1 MSTVFWLNNPAILVD
16 RNHITELWPEKNKT
30 IEEKLNAMTRFIIVL
45 TLLGYVTTKSAK
57 VLMSAIV
64 TLGVVVLMYL
74 SNKKQNKK
82 LSMEDIKKEGF
93 TNRELYQNLKTN
105 FTNPTPQNP
114 LMNVMLPE
122 LHENPERKSAAPS
135 FNADVE
141 KDINESVK
149 RNLIE
154 KEKVDPKLFQ
164 DLGDNFIFDQSMRNF
179 YTMPNSRIPNDQKG
193 FAEFCYG
200 TMVSCKE
207 GNEFACEKN
216 MYRNPN

>member
-1 MSTVFWLNNPAILVD
+1 MSSVFWLNNPAVLVD
-16 RNHITELWPEKNKT
+16 RNHITELWPEKNKS
-30 IEEKLNAMTRFIIVL
+30 IEEKLNAMTRFVLVL
-45 TLLGYVTTKSAK
+45 TLLGYITTGSVK
-57 VLMSAIV
+57 VLMSALV
-64 TLGVVVLMYL
+64 TLGVVIMMYF
-74 SNKKQNKK
+74 SNKQTSKK
-82 LSMEDIKKEGF
+82 VSMEDIKREGF

-105 FTNPTPQNP
+105 FTNPTPENP

-122 LHENPERKSAAPS
+122 LHENPERKAAAPS
-135 FNADVE
+135 FNADVGKE
-141 KDINESVK
+141 INDSVK
-149 RNLIE
+149 RALIE
-154 KEKVDPKLFQ
+154 KENVDPKLFQ

-216 MYRNPN
+216 MYRIPN